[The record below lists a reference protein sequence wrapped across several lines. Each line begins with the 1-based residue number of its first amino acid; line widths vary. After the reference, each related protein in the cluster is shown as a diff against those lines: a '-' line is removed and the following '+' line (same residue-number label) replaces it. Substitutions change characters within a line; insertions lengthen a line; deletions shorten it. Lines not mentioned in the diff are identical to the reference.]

1 MKSKLIWAALQGILC
16 NALCELRALQNIV
29 RGLGRRTAITAN
41 IGEGRHDRGIVTRT
55 LDATATRYLVAKYGT
70 SATNV
75 GLAGA
80 SDVPFGVILDEGA
93 SGDAVQVALFSAG
106 GTQLIQANGSIAAGA
121 SVSVTTGGKLITLPT
136 TTGTYYQVGRA
147 LNAASN
153 SGDLVEVDLYFC
165 KIVI

>member
-1 MKSKLIWAALQGILC
+1 MKNNLIWAAIQGILC
-16 NALCELRALQNIV
+16 SARNELRAVKSHL
-29 RGLGRRTAITAN
+29 RGLGQAQAITAN

-55 LDATATRYLVAKYGT
+55 LDATATRYVVAKYGT
-70 SATNV
+70 DATHV

-80 SDVPFGVILDEGA
+80 SDVPLGVILDEGA
-93 SGDAVQVALFSAG
+93 SGDVVQVALFSAG
-106 GTQLIQANGSIAAGA
+106 GTQLIQASAAISAGA

-136 TTGTYYQVGRA
+136 ATGTYYQVGRA

-153 SGDLVEVDLYFC
+153 SGDLVEVDFFFC